1 MCMCMCVCGHT
12 HARTRRGVQQ
22 RTPRTDLTYVHV
34 CTCINPPNQDIE
46 NVRME
51 KIRRGMQGMSD
62 TVLRGRS
69 VMSTKVRVCGV

>member
-1 MCMCMCVCGHT
+1 MSPHAVC
-12 HARTRRGVQQ
+12 ARACTRSQ
-22 RTPRTDLTYVHV
+22 RPALGLTYPSHSTACVSIIKK
-34 CTCINPPNQDIE
+34 TTKQDIE

-69 VMSTKVRVCGV
+69 VMSTKVKG